1 MKKSISLM
9 IIITLIFTLF
19 SCKSKDILL
28 FLNWGEY
35 IDESIIEEFE
45 ETYSVN
51 VMMDLAD
58 SNEKFYSKVRGGTTV
73 YDVVCPSDYMVEKMY
88 QNGMLA
94 ELDFS
99 LIPNYDF
106 SKRMPGV
113 EGIADTMEKNYSGI
127 SNYYVPYLWGTWG
140 IMYSTLKE
148 GLEDAIINND
158 NKWSILFDKKTLPSG
173 TKVAMYNSYL
183 HDYYAVCK
191 YLKLDNRVELSKD
204 ELDLVYKTIKNAKFD
219 AWGTDNIKKDIVAGN
234 FDVGFMWTG
243 DFLYYYCEE
252 AAKNIVNA
260 YNNGDVIA
268 KDIPKMLEILTSND
282 RIYNVGGKKYQI
294 GFDIYIPDDTIAF
307 CDNLVVTK
315 NAKHYELAHEFINF
329 MCGRTSGINGVDAAY
344 SNAYYVSY
352 NTPYIDVYDDLVDL
366 KNVSFDNIETIYNKE
381 KSEGVNIYDTTL
393 FWNVY
398 DRAIGIA
405 FEKYYPKEEIIIL
418 PDGSIKKYK
427 GDILANFQRSY
438 VNIINRTF
446 DNAKA

>member
-315 NAKHYELAHEFINF
+315 NAKHYELAH
-329 MCGRTSGINGVDAAY
+329 
-344 SNAYYVSY
+344 
-352 NTPYIDVYDDLVDL
+352 
-366 KNVSFDNIETIYNKE
+366 
-381 KSEGVNIYDTTL
+381 
-393 FWNVY
+393 
-398 DRAIGIA
+398 
-405 FEKYYPKEEIIIL
+405 
-418 PDGSIKKYK
+418 
-427 GDILANFQRSY
+427 
-438 VNIINRTF
+438 
-446 DNAKA
+446 